1 MPTLLQ
7 IDSCLGIGS
16 TGRITESIGALAK
29 ARGWDCYI
37 AHGARYVGNTK
48 MHSIPVVT
56 KMGEYR
62 HALRSMLFDAHGLGS
77 ACETKRLIEQIEQ
90 IKPDVIHL
98 HCIHGYYLNYKVL
111 FEYLNKTDIPVV
123 WTFHDCW
130 AFTGHCAYFDSIDCK
145 KWQTG
150 CCDCLLKNDYPAS
163 LFIDRSTHN
172 FSLKCSLFAKKDN
185 LVVVPVSYWL
195 EELARMSF
203 LRNKEI
209 ITIHNGIDL
218 NVFTPCEDPLILN
231 ESLLEGKTVILGVA
245 APWDKRKGLQDF
257 IKLRSYLDK
266 SSIIVLVGLSDGQI
280 ASLPDGIVGLQ
291 RTNSTKELAAIYSR
305 ASVFVNPTYSDN
317 FPTTNLEA
325 LACGTPVIT
334 YRTGG
339 SPEAIDESTGIV
351 VNQGDID
358 GLVAAIR
365 HLKEN
370 PISQEACRQRAVQL
384 FDKEERFMDYIR
396 LYDELL
402 KGKQ

>member
-77 ACETKRLIEQIEQ
+77 ACETKLLIEQIEQ

-98 HCIHGYYLNYKVL
+98 HCIHGYYLNYKEL

-130 AFTGHCAYFDSIDCK
+130 AFTGHCAHFYTVGCYKWRDSECSN
-145 KWQTG
+145 
-150 CCDCLLKNDYPAS
+150 CPLLKEYPKA
-163 LFIDRSTHN
+163 FIDRSNRN
-172 FSLKCSLFAKKDN
+172 FKLKKELFGKNINLHIVCVSQWLSSLTSKSFFKDKDCRVIN
-185 LVVVPVSYWL
+185 
-195 EELARMSF
+195 
-203 LRNKEI
+203 
-209 ITIHNGIDL
+209 NGVDIS
-218 NVFTPCEDPLILN
+218 VFRPYKQAD
-231 ESLLEGKTVILGVA
+231 GKPYLLGVA
-245 APWDKRKGLQDF
+245 SSWNQSKGLYDF
-257 IKLRSYLDK
+257 YKIRENLPIEDYDIL
-266 SSIIVLVGLSDGQI
+266 LVGLTQEQMKD
-280 ASLPDGIVGLQ
+280 LPEGVMGIT
-291 RTNSTKELAAIYSR
+291 RTESMQALAELYSG
-305 ASVFVNPTYSDN
+305 ALAFVNPTYADS
-317 FPTTNLEA
+317 FPTVNLEA